1 MIWGIHCKFVN
12 DMKNVGPNI
21 LGKYAHWSKKIASSK
36 VSSKV
41 SGKTGKKDLLRSTE
55 SKKIYWH
62 ICL

>member
-1 MIWGIHCKFVN
+1 
-12 DMKNVGPNI
+12 MKNVGPNI

-55 SKKIYWH
+55 SKKIY
-62 ICL
+62 